1 MAAGEEAGAAAEEF
15 AAAADAAAGD
25 EEEDEDEDDDEQ
37 PATVKAVSATAPD
50 TPASRRSRVR
60 WCVRFMVPSLRSRG
74 SLEVD
79 GS

>member
-1 MAAGEEAGAAAEEF
+1 VEAGAEAEEV

-25 EEEDEDEDDDEQ
+25 EEEDDEDDEQ
-37 PATVKAVSATAPD
+37 PATVRTDSATAPD

-74 SLEVD
+74 NPEVD